1 MGRVSSKIYK
11 KENKLMS
18 KDNENSV
25 YIFHNI
31 KHNIFLFTNC
41 ENYENAMDIF
51 NLSGFDDREQWKIFV
66 KCGEQP
72 NIRNMQYENR

>member
-11 KENKLMS
+11 KEDKLMS

-25 YIFHNI
+25 YMFHNI

-41 ENYENAMDIF
+41 ENYEDAKYTFD
-51 NLSGFDDREQWKIFV
+51 LSGFENREEWKIFLE
-66 KCGEQP
+66 CGDQP
-72 NIRNMQYENR
+72 V

>member
-1 MGRVSSKIYK
+1 
-11 KENKLMS
+11 MS
-18 KDNENSV
+18 KDNDTNV
-25 YIFHNI
+25 YMFHNI

-72 NIRNMQYENR
+72 NIRNMQNE

>member
-41 ENYENAMDIF
+41 ENYEDAMDIF

-66 KCGEQP
+66 KCGEQT
-72 NIRNMQYENR
+72 NIRNMQYEN